1 MNKPAF
7 KYVFGPA
14 LSRRLGRSLGIDVVT
29 FKTCTY
35 DCIYCQLGPTTVHTL
50 ERKPYVPLDAVLDE
64 VRRALESGAQ
74 ADYITIGGSGEPTLY
89 SEIGPLIAGIKALT
103 AIPVAV
109 ITNGSLLWD
118 PAVRDALCRA
128 DVVMPSLDAATA
140 AAFAAVNRPV
150 AGIPFE
156 RMLDGLAAFR
166 AGYSGRIWLEIFLV
180 APIDADSPQIDQFM
194 QCLGRIRP
202 DKVHLNTIA
211 RPAPGSTAKPVP
223 PDVMLEIARKL
234 GPNAEVIAE
243 YPKVAAQASRPE
255 ITEDDVLAL
264 LQRHPCS
271 VQDVA
276 AGLSIPVEEA
286 RGHVEHLLEQGRLKA
301 DYRDGVACYFATG
314 RN

>member
-35 DCIYCQLGPTTVHTL
+35 DCVYCQLGPTTVHTL
-50 ERKPYVPLDAVLDE
+50 ERKPYVPLDFVLDE

-89 SEIGPLIAGIKALT
+89 SEIGALIAGIKALT

-118 PAVRDALCRA
+118 SEVRDALCRA
-128 DVVMPSLDAATA
+128 DVVMPSLDAASS
-140 AAFAAVNRPV
+140 AAFTAVNRPV

-156 RMLDGLAAFR
+156 RMLDGLAALR
-166 AGYSGRIWLEIFLV
+166 ECYRGRIWLEIFLI
-180 APIDADSPQIDQFM
+180 APIEADSPEIDEFV
-194 QCLGRIRP
+194 QCLDRIRP

-211 RPAPGSTAKPVP
+211 RPAPGSAAKPVP
-223 PDVMLEIARKL
+223 PGVMLEIARKL

-243 YPKVAAQASRPE
+243 YPRVEAQTARPE

-264 LQRHPCS
+264 LRRHPCS
-271 VQDVA
+271 LQDIA
-276 AGLSIPVEEA
+276 AGLSIPVKDA
-286 RGHVEHLLEQGRLKA
+286 LGHVEHLVEQGRLKA
-301 DYRDGVACYFATG
+301 DCRDNVACYIATS
-314 RN
+314 RD